1 MRFRQQFN
9 AGAGPAR
16 WLDVQL
22 GSQRY
27 PMFRHRRAAYGD
39 AAVYAAGNATIPLA
53 QQDPQIHALWLKTI
67 AGKGVTS
74 RMG

>member
-16 WLDVQL
+16 YLDIQL
-22 GSQRY
+22 GSQHY

-39 AAVYAAGNATIPLA
+39 ARVYAAGNATIPLA
-53 QQDPQIHALWLKTI
+53 EQDPRIHSQWLKAI
-67 AGKGVTS
+67 AARGVDS
-74 RMG
+74 RMS